1 MQNVFLKKVGLVGK
15 NTHDWVYRCPVVL
28 ESRKDISDCC
38 KNVQMHLTWTFIA
51 TSCINF
57 HGLLISYYCTTL
69 AVAAAIRR
77 TLLLAACERDD
88 TAAQKENEN

>member
-1 MQNVFLKKVGLVGK
+1 MVFLKVGLVGK

-69 AVAAAIRR
+69 AAAI
-77 TLLLAACERDD
+77 LPAACERDD